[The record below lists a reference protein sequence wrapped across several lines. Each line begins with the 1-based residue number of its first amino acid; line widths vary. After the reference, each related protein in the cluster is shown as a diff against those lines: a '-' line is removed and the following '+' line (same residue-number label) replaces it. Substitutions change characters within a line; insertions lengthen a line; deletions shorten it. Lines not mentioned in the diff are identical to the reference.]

1 MAKMRANGRD
11 IIASKTEN
19 RTMMGTSNRANKSH
33 IGEVRRTKNLRK
45 VFIVRNFKDGNWAIL
60 LRCGL
65 GGVKNCTFR

>member
-1 MAKMRANGRD
+1 MGRLIRSKPMAKMRANGRD

-45 VFIVRNFKDGNWAIL
+45 VFMFGIL
-60 LRCGL
+60 RLVIGL
-65 GGVKNCTFR
+65 FS